1 MEGMQNETGM
11 KRKSRSAPQESQNHG
26 YIFFWAYFFY
36 YAAYAVFSGNA
47 VLFLSECGFSAALCG
62 MVTSAMLLC
71 SLIMQPA
78 GGYVTDT
85 LCSTRSY
92 LTAGI
97 LLFILLCFCCMAEQK
112 NRAALIA
119 GMILGAGIVYPVG
132 QLMDAWV
139 KMSAVVLPGLR
150 YSRIRAGGSFGFALM
165 SIAAGQWFRRF
176 GWDKY
181 FLIQAAVFMLMLPLV
196 RILPEIP
203 PANRNLGE
211 GKREEKEKKEE
222 TEEREETEKTEEA
235 RALNTG
241 ATKRLTVW
249 ESFRMLL
256 HNRKYMFWFLVCT
269 IYWFSHR
276 PIGSFLSLLVMG
288 RGGDA
293 GTYGNVCGAG
303 AIFEFLCLMLIGGG
317 TVLKFTKQRPS
328 ALMPAALFTGILRP
342 LCFMLFPGLLPV
354 YAGQVLQSLSFALYY
369 TASVEC
375 FALSSDERIRSF
387 SISTGLAL
395 SSAAGTAGANLFGGR
410 LCDIKGPEI
419 LPLISLSAAVVNLL
433 LIAAAGR
440 RSFSSRGPGM
450 RVSLPDR

>member
-1 MEGMQNETGM
+1 MEAMETDHGTG
-11 KRKSRSAPQESQNHG
+11 RKDRGVPQENQNYG
-26 YIFFWAYFFY
+26 VPFFWVYFFY

-47 VLFLSECGFSAALCG
+47 VLFLTECGFSAALCG
-62 MVTSAMLLC
+62 MVTSSMLLL
-71 SLIMQPA
+71 SLVMQPA

-85 LCSTRSY
+85 FCSTRRY

-97 LLFILLCFCCMAEQK
+97 LLFILLCFWCTAERK
-112 NRAALIA
+112 NSRALIT
-119 GMILGAGIVYPVG
+119 GMIIGAGLVYPAG

-139 KMSAVVLPGLR
+139 KMSTAVSPGLR

-181 FLIQAAVFMLMLPLV
+181 FLIQAAVVMLMLPLI

-203 PANRNLGE
+203 PANGSRG
-211 GKREEKEKKEE
+211 GRQTEKKEDQDLKNGM
-222 TEEREETEKTEEA
+222 EERLSA
-235 RALNTG
+235 
-241 ATKRLTVW
+241 W
-249 ESFRMLL
+249 ESFRLLL
-256 HNRKYMFWFLVCT
+256 HNREYMFWFLVCT
-269 IYWFSHR
+269 VYWFSHR
-276 PIGSFLSLLVMG
+276 PIGSFLSLLVRG

-317 TVLKFTKQRPS
+317 TILKSGKRRPS
-328 ALMPAALFTGILRP
+328 ALMPAALFTDILRP
-342 LCFMLFPGLLPV
+342 LCFLFFPGLAPV

-410 LCDIKGPEI
+410 LCDLKGPEI
-419 LPLISLSAAVVNLL
+419 LPMISISAAIANLL
-433 LIAAAGR
+433 LTTVAGR
-440 RSFSSRGPGM
+440 RSFRS
-450 RVSLPDR
+450 